1 MARYEYVNETS
12 YKTPIPYH
20 FTCNY
25 CGEVCN
31 KSYEITININAQDRS
46 LGNVKKAAGKQ
57 HDKQVNAECR
67 KQKKAIDA
75 YRKKLLAGKHV
86 TDKKL
91 EHIYLNSECD
101 HCGKHQMWNP
111 TRTIDRGGKKITG
124 GEIALLAGL
133 VAALIGFFGTLF
145 TCIILA
151 GEMDIPLPVKLVFVS
166 ILVIGIA
173 IFFIRGAIDN
183 REEAAWF
190 KADCMNEPNDPEKL
204 PVID

>member
-1 MARYEYVNETS
+1 
-12 YKTPIPYH
+12 
-20 FTCNY
+20 
-25 CGEVCN
+25 
-31 KSYEITININAQDRS
+31 
-46 LGNVKKAAGKQ
+46 
-57 HDKQVNAECR
+57 
-67 KQKKAIDA
+67 
-75 YRKKLLAGKHV
+75 
-86 TDKKL
+86 
-91 EHIYLNSECD
+91 
-101 HCGKHQMWNP
+101 MWNP

-124 GEIALLAGL
+124 GEIALLVGL

-151 GEMDIPLPVKLVFVS
+151 GEVDIPLPVKLVFVS

-190 KADCMNEPNDPEKL
+190 QADCMNEPNDPEKL